1 MMKRGQQDVL
11 WEWGRSADAGAGPR
25 GLNIRVPGRCR
36 KAGSLGKGFTL
47 VELLIVTGITA
58 VLLGILL
65 PVTGRARLQAK
76 VVAVNAEL
84 RDIGLALEAYSLD
97 REGRYPPVR
106 VDCMLGGHFY
116 QLPYELAEGGY
127 LPKPPTDSFLA
138 AGFEDRFNRGYTYK
152 YRTVGTLI
160 YNRTT
165 VMPEGACLWVP
176 DGFPDNEQEQGQ
188 TYSRLKDSPVSWVLY
203 SQGPNFDDRWMKARQ
218 YPIPRGTW
226 YDPGTNRGV
235 IVRIRMQSGRQIGS
249 FEG

>member
-1 MMKRGQQDVL
+1 MMNRGRQEGLGWQAGSPSTRAHPRGPNARVPSG
-11 WEWGRSADAGAGPR
+11 GREDAGLR
-25 GLNIRVPGRCR
+25 
-36 KAGSLGKGFTL
+36 KGFTL
-47 VELLIVTGITA
+47 IELLVVTGITA

-97 REGRYPPVR
+97 YEGRYPPVR

-127 LPKPPTDSFLA
+127 LPKPPADSFLA

-152 YRTVGTLI
+152 YRTAGTLI

-165 VMPEGACLWVP
+165 VMPEGAYLWVP
-176 DGFPDNEQEQGQ
+176 DGFPDHEQQQGQ
-188 TYSRLKDSPVSWVLY
+188 TYSKLKDSPVSWVVY
-203 SQGPNFDDRWMKARQ
+203 SQGPNFDDRRMKERQ
-218 YPIPRGTW
+218 YPVPRGTW
-226 YDPGTNRGV
+226 YGPRTNKGV
-235 IVRIRMQSGRQIGS
+235 IVRMRLQGGRQIGS